1 MYYPSTP
8 NTVRGDQ
15 SSKDN
20 SEFRKVNAF
29 IINQW
34 RIPKMKKI
42 GKCSY
47 S

>member
-8 NTVRGDQ
+8 NTVRGDEIF
-15 SSKDN
+15 KDK

-34 RIPKMKKI
+34 KTHKMKK
-42 GKCSY
+42 
-47 S
+47 